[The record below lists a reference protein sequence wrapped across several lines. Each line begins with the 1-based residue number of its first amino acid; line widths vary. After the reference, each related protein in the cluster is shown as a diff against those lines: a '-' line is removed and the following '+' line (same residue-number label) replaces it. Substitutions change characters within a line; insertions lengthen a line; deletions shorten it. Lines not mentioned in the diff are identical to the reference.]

1 MRKLRFVLSCGLLLL
16 VVASVLSCGANHG
29 QLKFISISPA
39 AATGQAQFTAT
50 GTYSDGSKVSSL
62 PALWSE
68 GNTWV
73 SSDVA
78 PVGIVVTQ
86 SGLASCNPVVG
97 TFTVVSRFPLL
108 CFLFLSASVSSVQ
121 QIVGHWKFNEGSGSV
136 AHDSSGRNNEG
147 EIVGAKWTNGP
158 SPGGGA
164 LAFRDHATEY
174 PPSAE
179 RTYVRVRNSDSLNPI
194 KGFDIAAN
202 VYIDPSFS
210 PMFAAD
216 IVEKGDGYGCSYRLL
231 ITNDFK
237 LEAVA
242 GNEHSAL
249 VSSTKLT
256 LGRWFSAR
264 ATYNGRTLKIYIDG
278 KEDASMAVQTKS
290 LASQDDLIIG
300 RRFTGKL
307 ADIVVT
313 AE

>member
-1 MRKLRFVLSCGLLLL
+1 M
-16 VVASVLSCGANHG
+16 
-29 QLKFISISPA
+29 
-39 AATGQAQFTAT
+39 
-50 GTYSDGSKVSSL
+50 
-62 PALWSE
+62 
-68 GNTWV
+68 
-73 SSDVA
+73 
-78 PVGIVVTQ
+78 
-86 SGLASCNPVVG
+86 
-97 TFTVVSRFPLL
+97 
-108 CFLFLSASVSSVQ
+108 
-121 QIVGHWKFNEGSGSV
+121 
-136 AHDSSGRNNEG
+136 
-147 EIVGAKWTNGP
+147 GAKWTNGP

-164 LAFRDHATEY
+164 LAFRDHANEY
-174 PPSAE
+174 PPPAE
-179 RTYVRVRNSDSLNPI
+179 LSYVRVRNSDSLNPI

-249 VSSTKLT
+249 VSSTKLP
-256 LGRWFSAR
+256 LGRWVSAR
-264 ATYNGRTLKIYIDG
+264 ATYDGRTLKIYIDG